1 MSADGSNAAGLDDRR
16 YPLRRRL
23 LISVATLAVTGLAVY
38 GLVARPFQDEG
49 TMLTAEFGR
58 AGQGLGSGAPV
69 KIRGVTVGT
78 VADTEL
84 AASGRARLK
93 LRIRPGTRVPDSVT
107 AAIEPAS
114 AFGPKFVNL
123 KPGAHERGG
132 PFLASGASIA
142 RTADPRDLSDLLADA
157 DAGLG
162 AIDPA
167 EVATIVHTLA
177 EGLDGQGA
185 RLRGTIDQSGVL
197 LNVAHKRRAEARRF
211 LADSALLSTA
221 LSGSGDELI
230 AIGGDTNTLI
240 SSTAAGGTGRLG
252 AFADQLST
260 ISALVSH
267 GLDKRGGQLG
277 EAFRSGE
284 RAAAV
289 IYGQLGLLGNAV
301 RTGNTLLPLYGEL
314 TSARGPGGKNYIRSQ
329 ALLPSDP
336 CELLVGL
343 CGPSTTGGR

>member
-1 MSADGSNAAGLDDRR
+1 MINDEI
-16 YPLRRRL
+16 PLRRRV
-23 LISVATLAVTGLAVY
+23 LISLATLAVTGVAVY
-38 GLVARPFQDEG
+38 GLVAKPFQDGG
-49 TMLTAEFGR
+49 TVLTAEFGR

-69 KIRGVTVGT
+69 KIRGVTVGS
-78 VADTEL
+78 VQDTGL
-84 AASGRARLK
+84 AASGRARLTLK
-93 LRIRPGTRVPDSVT
+93 IEPGTRVPDSVT

-123 KPGAHERGG
+123 LPGAHEKGG

-167 EVATIVHTLA
+167 EVATIVHTVA
-177 EGLDGQGA
+177 EGLNGQGH
-185 RLRGTIDQSGVL
+185 RLRATIDQTGVL

-211 LADSALLSTA
+211 LADGADLSTA
-221 LSGSGDELI
+221 LAGSGDELI
-230 AIGGDTNTLI
+230 AITGDTNSLI
-240 SSTAAGGTGRLG
+240 AGTAAGGTGRLG
-252 AFADQLST
+252 AFADQISN

-267 GLDKRGGQLG
+267 GLGKRGGQLG

-289 IYGQLGLLGNAV
+289 IYAQLGLVGDAV
-301 RTGNTLLPLYGEL
+301 RTGNRILPLYGEL
-314 TSARGPGGKNYIRSQ
+314 TSLPGPGGKNYLRSQ
-329 ALLPSDP
+329 GLLPSNP

-343 CGPSTTGGR
+343 CGPSITGGGR